1 MTSGMVGEEQ
11 PDGSPPPLDPV
22 LLQVIRP
29 SASLMASAEGSF
41 IRMLHEDIEN
51 LVRTLPDGGW
61 GFCERTV
68 RTVLWLVL
76 TDQPADAAIEGV
88 YWLGSVNGA
97 EGFPA
102 SEYVSIG
109 HSLVRVARDMSGE
122 HWSTTT
128 GSSWI
133 QFFMWMLPYLRTAA
147 EHVAAQQEADRRHAE
162 AAHEAARRQAFDQFE
177 RRGSTDVDVSVVGD
191 LLDDEDA
198 DEDADPAPGYGQ
210 IMMGM
215 TANRRRRRRG

>member
-1 MTSGMVGEEQ
+1 MTSDMAGAMQ
-11 PDGSPPPLDPV
+11 PDGGPPPLDPV

-29 SASLMASAEGSF
+29 SANRMASAEGSF
-41 IRMLHEDIEN
+41 IQMLHEDIEG
-51 LVRTLPDGGW
+51 LVQHLPDGGW

-76 TDQPADAAIEGV
+76 TDQPTEAAVEGV

-122 HWSTTT
+122 YWSTTT
-128 GSSWI
+128 GSSWVR
-133 QFFMWMLPYLRTAA
+133 FFMWMQPYLQTAA
-147 EHVAAQQEADRRHAE
+147 EHVAAQQEADRREFMAQQ
-162 AAHEAARRQAFDQFE
+162 EAARQQAFDQFE
-177 RRGSTDVDVSVVGD
+177 RRGTTDVDVSVVGD
-191 LLDDEDA
+191 MLDDED
-198 DEDADPAPGYGQ
+198 EDRGPAPGYGQ

-215 TANRRRRRRG
+215 TSNRRRHRRR

>member
-1 MTSGMVGEEQ
+1 MTSDMVGDMQ
-11 PDGSPPPLDPV
+11 PDGGPPLLDPA

-29 SASLMASAEGSF
+29 SASRMAAAEGSF
-41 IRMLHEDIEN
+41 IQMLHEDIEG
-51 LVRTLPDGGW
+51 LVRHLPDGGW

-76 TDQPADAAIEGV
+76 TDQPAEAAVDGV
-88 YWLGSVNGA
+88 YWLGSANGA

-122 HWSTTT
+122 SWSTTT
-128 GSSWI
+128 GSSWVR
-133 QFFMWMLPYLRTAA
+133 FFMWMQPYLRTAA
-147 EHVAAQQEADRRHAE
+147 EHAAAQQEADRRQAL
-162 AAHEAARRQAFDQFE
+162 AQHEAARRQAFDQFE
-177 RRGSTDVDVSVVGD
+177 QRGTTDFDVSVVGD
-191 LLDDEDA
+191 MLDDED
-198 DEDADPAPGYGQ
+198 EDRGPDTGYGQ

-215 TANRRRRRRG
+215 TSNRRRRWRR

>member
-1 MTSGMVGEEQ
+1 MTSDIVSGAQ
-11 PDGSPPPLDPV
+11 PDGGPPPLDPE

-29 SASLMASAEGSF
+29 SANRMASAEGSF
-41 IRMLHEDIEN
+41 IQMLHDDIEG
-51 LVRTLPDGGW
+51 LVQHMPDKGW

-76 TDQPADAAIEGV
+76 TDQSVAEAVEGV

-122 HWSTTT
+122 YWSTTT
-128 GSSWI
+128 GSSWVR
-133 QFFMWMLPYLRTAA
+133 FFMWMLPYLQTAA
-147 EHVAAQQEADRRHAE
+147 EHVAAQQEADRRQ
-162 AAHEAARRQAFDQFE
+162 AAAAYEAARRQAFDQFE
-177 RRGSTDVDVSVVGD
+177 RRGTTDVDVSVVGD
-191 LLDDEDA
+191 LLDDED
-198 DEDADPAPGYGQ
+198 EDRGPAPGYGQ

-215 TANRRRRRRG
+215 TSNRRRRRRS